1 MYSKMIFDDGY
12 VHCDPHPGNV
22 LVSKSSS
29 GGTEIVLLDHGL
41 YTQLSNKFRYD
52 YADFWLAII
61 NRDVDKIKAAAD
73 KLGVG
78 DLYGLFACM
87 VTARSWSSI
96 QKGLDVA
103 PRTKSESAEI
113 KANVIKY
120 FKEIADVLAF
130 VNRQMILIFKT
141 NDLLRGIE
149 SSLGT
154 KNSMSS
160 FIQMSRACF
169 KVIQEKHLLSA
180 TSSLSRWRINMWGR
194 WAQFRISCY
203 EIFLYLYWS
212 RLGSV
217 LRLR

>member
-61 NRDVDKIKAAAD
+61 NRDVEAIKSSAD

-78 DLYGLFACM
+78 NKMCFLKTQSKCRLVGSLYGLFACM
-87 VTARSWSSI
+87 VTARSWTSI

-103 PRTKSESAEI
+103 PKTASEVTS
-113 KANVIKY
+113 
-120 FKEIADVLAF
+120 
-130 VNRQMILIFKT
+130 
-141 NDLLRGIE
+141 
-149 SSLGT
+149 
-154 KNSMSS
+154 SS
-160 FIQMSRACF
+160 FLHNKR
-169 KVIQEKHLLSA
+169 
-180 TSSLSRWRINMWGR
+180 
-194 WAQFRISCY
+194 
-203 EIFLYLYWS
+203 
-212 RLGSV
+212 
-217 LRLR
+217 

>member
-1 MYSKMIFDDGY
+1 
-12 VHCDPHPGNV
+12 
-22 LVSKSSS
+22 
-29 GGTEIVLLDHGL
+29 
-41 YTQLSNKFRYD
+41 
-52 YADFWLAII
+52 
-61 NRDVDKIKAAAD
+61 
-73 KLGVG
+73 
-78 DLYGLFACM
+78 M

-103 PRTKSESAEI
+103 PKTKSESAEI

-160 FIQMSRACF
+160 FIQ
-169 KVIQEKHLLSA
+169 V
-180 TSSLSRWRINMWGR
+180 TSVE
-194 WAQFRISCY
+194 F
-203 EIFLYLYWS
+203 
-212 RLGSV
+212 
-217 LRLR
+217 

>member
-1 MYSKMIFDDGY
+1 M
-12 VHCDPHPGNV
+12 
-22 LVSKSSS
+22 
-29 GGTEIVLLDHGL
+29 GT
-41 YTQLSNKFRYD
+41 
-52 YADFWLAII
+52 
-61 NRDVDKIKAAAD
+61 AAD

-103 PRTKSESAEI
+103 PKTKSESAEI
-113 KANVIKY
+113 NANVIKY

-154 KNSMSS
+154 KDSMSS
-160 FIQMSRACF
+160 FIQMSRSCM
-169 KVIQEKHLLSA
+169 KVIYERKLLNAS
-180 TSSLSRWRINMWGR
+180 TKISRWKINVSGK
-194 WAQFRISCY
+194 WAQFKISCY
-203 EIFLYLYWS
+203 EVFLFIYWS
-212 RLGSV
+212 RLGSI
-217 LRLR
+217 LRFRN